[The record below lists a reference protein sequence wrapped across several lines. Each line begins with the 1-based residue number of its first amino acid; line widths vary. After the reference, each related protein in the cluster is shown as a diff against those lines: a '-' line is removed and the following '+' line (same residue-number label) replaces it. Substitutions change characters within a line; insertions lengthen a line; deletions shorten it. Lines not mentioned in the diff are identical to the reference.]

1 MTMQMLDSFIY
12 KREPAE
18 AIAISRRFSFTP
30 LNTFGIETAPWATS
44 NYRGFRCDYDI
55 DESLVIKNL
64 YLFSKNHS
72 YPLINGNKAEEIPE
86 YTSILSEINKKARVP
101 KRYLDG
107 FPMQYMGINYEYEY
121 SGKIVLGVNPKRG
134 VPEGERYLKVV
145 ELCFVD
151 GILTESSEITD
162 LWRSANEQKE
172 KKSTRYWWEEKEN
185 SYAYL
190 VNLAEQEESD
200 DYFE

>member
-1 MTMQMLDSFIY
+1 MQFIMTMQMTDSFIY

-30 LNTFGIETAPWATS
+30 FNTFGIETAPWATS

-55 DESLVIKNL
+55 DASLVIKNL

-72 YPLINGNKAEEIPE
+72 YPLINGQKAEEIPE
-86 YTSILSEINKKARVP
+86 YTSILSEINKKTRAP
-101 KRYLDG
+101 KRYRDG
-107 FPMQYMGINYEYEY
+107 FPMQYIGINYAYKY
-121 SGKIVLGVNPKRG
+121 SGNIVLGLNPESGMSRC
-134 VPEGERYLKVV
+134 ERYLKVV
-145 ELCFVD
+145 ELCFAD

-172 KKSTRYWWEEKEN
+172 KDSTRYWWEEKEN
-185 SYAYL
+185 DYVYL
-190 VNLAEQEESD
+190 INLG
-200 DYFE
+200 FMGKG

>member
-1 MTMQMLDSFIY
+1 MTMQMTDSFIY

-30 LNTFGIETAPWATS
+30 FNTFGIETAPWATS

-121 SGKIVLGVNPKRG
+121 SGKIVLCVNPKRG
-134 VPEGERYLKVV
+134 VPAGERYLKVV

-190 VNLAEQEESD
+190 VNLAE
-200 DYFE
+200 